1 MNFIG
6 FSQVKN
12 LILPIVIALS
22 MTACSSHTP
31 NTAMSDPYE
40 AQNRVAY
47 EANVK
52 LDRAVIKPVAV
63 AYGTVV
69 PDPVRK
75 GLSNVSDTLGLPGV
89 VINDLLQF
97 KLADALH
104 NTARF
109 ALNATLGVAGLLDPA
124 SEVGLDERKSDFGE
138 TLHVWGFGEGDY
150 LVLPVY
156 GPSTERD
163 TVGLLVDMVLDPV
176 GAVLDPTAS
185 TVSTSLKVADI
196 VDTRYRYSDLY
207 ESVIYDSA
215 DGYTQLKLFQ
225 LDRRRF
231 ELGTAV
237 PQDGAAPADN
247 PSYDIYEDFYE

>member
-1 MNFIG
+1 MYFIG
-6 FSQVKN
+6 FSQVKK
-12 LILPIVIALS
+12 LIPPIVIVFS

-31 NTAMSDPYE
+31 TAAMSDPHE
-40 AQNRVAY
+40 SQNRAAY

-97 KLADALH
+97 KLGDALH

-124 SEVGLDERKSDFGE
+124 TEVGLDERKSDFGE

-163 TVGLLVDMVLDPV
+163 TVGLLVDMALNPI
-176 GAVLDPTAS
+176 GTVLDPTAS
-185 TVSTSLKVADI
+185 KVSTSLKVADI

-215 DGYTQLKLFQ
+215 DGYTQLKLSQ
-225 LDRRRF
+225 LSRRRF
-231 ELGTAV
+231 ELGTTV
-237 PQDGAAPADN
+237 PQNGSTPADN